1 MSEQPQAGPHDVT
14 SGGPVMAIFAH
25 ADDPEFVVG
34 GSLARWAEAGRK
46 LIYVICTDG
55 SKGSGDPAMTTER
68 LTKTRRAEQLA
79 AAKVMGCDDV
89 VFLGYEDAMLEPT
102 LALRRDLVRE
112 IRRYKPEIVVCFD
125 PTVFWIGESYIQ
137 HPDHRASGEA
147 ALAAV
152 FPAARD
158 RLTFPALL
166 AEGLE
171 PHNVDDIYLASPAT
185 ANRWID
191 ISATIEKK
199 VEAMRCHQSQVRD
212 PEGTARFLRS
222 IAREVGEEHG
232 LAAAEAFRFISF
244 NTPRVAPEP
253 AGQEQDQDAAG

>member
-1 MSEQPQAGPHDVT
+1 MSGQPQGQVYDVT
-14 SGGPVMAIFAH
+14 DGGPVMAIFAH
-25 ADDPEFVVG
+25 ADDPEFLAG

-55 SKGSGDPAMTTER
+55 SKGSSDPTMTTER
-68 LTKTRRAEQLA
+68 LIKTRREEQLA
-79 AAKVMGCDDV
+79 AAKVLGCDDV
-89 VFLGYEDAMLEPT
+89 IFLGYEDALLEPT
-102 LALRRDLVRE
+102 LALRRDLVRV
-112 IRRYKPEIVVCFD
+112 IRQYKPEIVVCFD

-147 ALAAV
+147 ALAAI

-171 PHNVDDIYLASPAT
+171 PHNVDDIYLAAPAQ

-191 ISATIEKK
+191 ISATIERKI
-199 VEAMRCHQSQVRD
+199 EAMRCHKTQVSD
-212 PEGTARFLRS
+212 PEGTAGFMRS
-222 IAREVGEEHG
+222 MAQQTGMEPGVAYAEVY
-232 LAAAEAFRFISF
+232 RFISF

-253 AGQEQDQDAAG
+253 VGQEAGS

>member
-1 MSEQPQAGPHDVT
+1 MGAAKQGKLQEVT
-14 SGGPVMAIFAH
+14 GGGPVMAIFAH

-34 GSLARWAEAGRK
+34 GSLARWAEAGRQ

-55 SKGSGDPAMTTER
+55 SKGSSDPTMTAER
-68 LTKTRRAEQLA
+68 LITTRRAEQIA
-79 AAKVMGCDDV
+79 AAQELGCADV

-102 LALRRDLVRE
+102 LALRRDLVRV
-112 IRRYKPEIVVCFD
+112 IRQYKPEIVVCFD

-147 ALAAV
+147 ALAAI

-171 PHNVDDIYLASPAT
+171 PHNVDDIYLASPAE

-191 ISATIEKK
+191 ITPTIERK
-199 VEAMRCHQSQVRD
+199 VAAMRHHQSQLRD
-212 PEGTARFLRS
+212 PEATAGFLRS
-222 IAREVGEEHG
+222 IAQQTGAEPGV
-232 LAAAEAFRFISF
+232 AYAEAFRFISF
-244 NTPRVAPEP
+244 KTPRVVPEP
-253 AGQEQDQDAAG
+253 AGQEAES